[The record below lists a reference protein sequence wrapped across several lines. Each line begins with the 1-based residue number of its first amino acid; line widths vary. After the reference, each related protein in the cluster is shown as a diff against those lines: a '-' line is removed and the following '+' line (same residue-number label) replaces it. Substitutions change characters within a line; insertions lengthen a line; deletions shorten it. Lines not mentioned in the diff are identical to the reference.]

1 MLDYL
6 YESEKNT
13 FFTQLLEVYSNLMK
27 GDTNKKLKD
36 SYEVFDMLQKSYSDQ
51 GGVHGSG
58 FESAEDMV
66 HKIPMWK
73 LHKKDGKIKAVS
85 LYKNVD
91 EKGFGR
97 KMVAMGTDG
106 SPKGKAMLSD
116 DLRLNRAHTELS
128 GKALSHIK
136 KHTNLT
142 KHLKT
147 FDEAKAYHSARGDE
161 ISRPEADDP
170 EVARHPELKDHFYS
184 RKIGDKIHTKLLLG
198 TMGKTIK

>member
-1 MLDYL
+1 
-6 YESEKNT
+6 
-13 FFTQLLEVYSNLMK
+13 
-27 GDTNKKLKD
+27 
-36 SYEVFDMLQKSYSDQ
+36 
-51 GGVHGSG
+51 
-58 FESAEDMV
+58 
-66 HKIPMWK
+66 
-73 LHKKDGKIKAVS
+73 
-85 LYKNVD
+85 
-91 EKGFGR
+91 
-97 KMVAMGTDG
+97 MVAMGTDG
-106 SPKGKAMLSD
+106 SPEGKAGATKMLSD